1 MLRVGFGRGVITP
14 PLPVALAGFSGRLGP
29 ATEVHD
35 DLEVQA
41 VLLSSGG
48 DAETVCLL
56 VLDLLGMSREFA
68 GPVREAVARE
78 LGLSIPAVLTSCIH
92 THAGPSCLAG
102 AEQLGWPTPEGY
114 LDVLVGGAVTAAVEA
129 RANLEPATLR
139 HDRAPLPAGVSINR
153 RGNPYDPWFSVVDA
167 RSERGD
173 RLGTIANVSIHPVAL
188 GRDTLAVSSD
198 WVGSFRSAY
207 EASDGGRAVLL
218 SGALGDVNPRPHAH
232 AEPDGS
238 FEHAEAVGRE
248 VAVAVSAC
256 ADDAEEIAG
265 DVNVEV
271 SSVRTIQVPASGGL
285 AALAGI
291 ERMDVELVE
300 WTIGPLG
307 LVSVPGEAFHALGNA
322 IAASRDRPT
331 LLAGISPI
339 WQGYLPEPFGE
350 GYEETVSYGPE
361 AVAGIRAALLHEA

>member
-14 PLPVALAGFSGRLGP
+14 PLPVALAGFSGRAGP

-41 VLLSSGG
+41 VVLGSG
-48 DAETVCLL
+48 ATTVCLL

-68 GPVREAVARE
+68 GPVRDAVARE
-78 LGLSIPAVLTSCIH
+78 LGIPLPAVLTSCVH

-102 AEQLGWPTPEGY
+102 ADALGWPTPDGY
-114 LDVLVGGAVTAAVEA
+114 LEILVGGALAAAKDARDNAEA
-129 RANLEPATLR
+129 ATLR
-139 HDRAPLPAGVSINR
+139 HDQAPLPAEVSINR
-153 RGNPYDPWFSVVDA
+153 RGNPYDPWFSVVDV
-167 RSERGD
+167 RSEGGD

-198 WVGSFRSAY
+198 WVGAFRRAY
-207 EASDGGRAVLL
+207 EAGSDGRAVLL
-218 SGALGDVNPRPHAH
+218 SGALGDVNPRPHDH
-232 AEPDGS
+232 PDRDGS
-238 FEHAEAVGRE
+238 FEHADAVGGE
-248 VAVAVSAC
+248 VAAAVSEC
-256 ADDAEEIAG
+256 ADGAKDIDG
-265 DVNVEV
+265 DVRIEV
-271 SSVRTIQVPASGGL
+271 SSVRTIEVPATGGL
-285 AALAGI
+285 AQLAGI
-291 ERMDVELVE
+291 EQMDVELVE

-307 LVSVPGEAFHALGNA
+307 LVSIPGEAFHALGNA

-339 WQGYLPEPFGE
+339 WQGYLPDPFGE
-350 GYEETVSYGPE
+350 GYEETVSYGPA